1 MLYKKQVSLIAFCIL
16 ASFLLYFFGVRIA
29 PKTDAKNDDAPNAK
43 MMETKQ
49 GENAPATTINFE
61 QLTTNLKNKLS
72 ADTKDSLQVLEKKLT
87 AATTE
92 SQRVDIL
99 EKLAQKWE
107 AARYVEV
114 SSYYYKQV
122 AEADSSSKNWETA
135 ANKMG
140 MAFRIADD
148 STMRVFLL
156 ENAISAYQTALA
168 FDTSNMEVKTNL
180 AACYLE
186 GYPNEPSQIMQGVF
200 MLRDVTAV
208 DSINVPANFML
219 GRMAIVSGQFD
230 KAIQRFERVVRQE
243 PTNAEAYYLLAD
255 SYLAVGQK
263 EKAIEALKN
272 CKKLIK
278 NPTFATEIDKYINK
292 IIKS

>member
-1 MLYKKQVSLIAFCIL
+1 MLY
-16 ASFLLYFFGVRIA
+16 YFGVRVA
-29 PKTDAKNDDAPNAK
+29 PKSDTENAVAPNTIAGQTTQ
-43 MMETKQ
+43 E
-49 GENAPATTINFE
+49 ENTPSVSVNFE
-61 QLTTNLKNKLS
+61 QLTANLKGRLS
-72 ADTKDSLQVLEKKLT
+72 ENMKDSLKMLEQQL
-87 AATTE
+87 E
-92 SQRVDIL
+92 SANTDNERSVIL

-107 AARYVEV
+107 KARYVEV
-114 SSYYYKQV
+114 ASYYYKQV
-122 AEADSSSKNWETA
+122 AETDSSSKNWETA

-140 MAFRIADD
+140 LAFRIADD

-156 ENAISAYQTALA
+156 ENAIASYQTALA
-168 FDTSNMEVKTNL
+168 FDTSNLELKTNL

-186 GYPNEPSQIMQGVF
+186 GYPNEPAQIMQGVF
-200 MLRDVTAV
+200 MLRDITEV
-208 DSINVPANFML
+208 DSVNVPANFML

-230 KAIQRFERVVRQE
+230 KAIQRFERVVREE

-263 EKAIEALKN
+263 EKAIEALKK

-278 NPTFATEIDKYINK
+278 NPTFADEIDKYINK

>member
-1 MLYKKQVSLIAFCIL
+1 MLEQQLESAN
-16 ASFLLYFFGVRIA
+16 
-29 PKTDAKNDDAPNAK
+29 TDN
-43 MMETKQ
+43 ER
-49 GENAPATTINFE
+49 
-61 QLTTNLKNKLS
+61 S
-72 ADTKDSLQVLEKKLT
+72 V
-87 AATTE
+87 
-92 SQRVDIL
+92 IL

-107 AARYVEV
+107 KARYVEV
-114 SSYYYKQV
+114 ASYYYKQI
-122 AEADSSSKNWETA
+122 AETDSSSKNWETA

-140 MAFRIADD
+140 LAFRIADD

-156 ENAISAYQTALA
+156 ENAIASYQTALA
-168 FDTSNMEVKTNL
+168 FDTSNLELKTNL

-186 GYPNEPSQIMQGVF
+186 GYPNEPAQIMQGVF
-200 MLRDVTAV
+200 MLRDITEV
-208 DSINVPANFML
+208 DSVNVPANFML

-230 KAIQRFERVVRQE
+230 KAIQRFERVVREE

-263 EKAIEALKN
+263 EKAIEALKK

-278 NPTFATEIDKYINK
+278 NPTFADEIDKYINK

>member
-1 MLYKKQVSLIAFCIL
+1 MLY
-16 ASFLLYFFGVRIA
+16 YFGVRVA
-29 PKTDAKNDDAPNAK
+29 PKSDTENAVAPNTIAGQTTQ
-43 MMETKQ
+43 E
-49 GENAPATTINFE
+49 ENTPSVSVNFE
-61 QLTTNLKNKLS
+61 QLTANLKGRLS
-72 ADTKDSLQVLEKKLT
+72 ENMKDSLKMLEQQL
-87 AATTE
+87 E
-92 SQRVDIL
+92 SANTDNERSVIL

-107 AARYVEV
+107 KARYVEV
-114 SSYYYKQV
+114 ASYYYKQI
-122 AEADSSSKNWETA
+122 AETDSSSKNWETA

-140 MAFRIADD
+140 LAFRIADD

-156 ENAISAYQTALA
+156 ENAIASYQTALA
-168 FDTSNMEVKTNL
+168 FDTSNLELKTNL

-186 GYPNEPSQIMQGVF
+186 GYPNEPAQIMQGVF
-200 MLRDVTAV
+200 MLRDITEV
-208 DSINVPANFML
+208 DSVNVPANFML

-230 KAIQRFERVVRQE
+230 KAIQRFERVVREE

-263 EKAIEALKN
+263 EKAIEALKK

-278 NPTFATEIDKYINK
+278 NPTFADEIDKYINK

>member
-1 MLYKKQVSLIAFCIL
+1 
-16 ASFLLYFFGVRIA
+16 
-29 PKTDAKNDDAPNAK
+29 
-43 MMETKQ
+43 
-49 GENAPATTINFE
+49 
-61 QLTTNLKNKLS
+61 
-72 ADTKDSLQVLEKKLT
+72 
-87 AATTE
+87 
-92 SQRVDIL
+92 
-99 EKLAQKWE
+99 
-107 AARYVEV
+107 
-114 SSYYYKQV
+114 
-122 AEADSSSKNWETA
+122 
-135 ANKMG
+135 
-140 MAFRIADD
+140 
-148 STMRVFLL
+148 
-156 ENAISAYQTALA
+156 
-168 FDTSNMEVKTNL
+168 
-180 AACYLE
+180 
-186 GYPNEPSQIMQGVF
+186 

>member
-1 MLYKKQVSLIAFCIL
+1 MLYKKQVSLIAVCIF
-16 ASFLLYFFGVRIA
+16 ASFMLYYFGVRVA
-29 PKTDAKNDDAPNAK
+29 PKSDTENAVAPNTIAGQTTQ
-43 MMETKQ
+43 E
-49 GENAPATTINFE
+49 ENTPSVSVNFE
-61 QLTTNLKNKLS
+61 QLTANLKGRLS
-72 ADTKDSLQVLEKKLT
+72 ENMKDSLKMLEQQL
-87 AATTE
+87 E
-92 SQRVDIL
+92 SANTDNERSVIL

-107 AARYVEV
+107 KARYVEV
-114 SSYYYKQV
+114 ASYYYKQV
-122 AEADSSSKNWETA
+122 AETDSSSKNWETA

-140 MAFRIADD
+140 LAFRIADD

-156 ENAISAYQTALA
+156 ENAIASYQTALA
-168 FDTSNMEVKTNL
+168 FDTSNLELKTNL

-186 GYPNEPSQIMQGVF
+186 GYPNEPAQIMQGVF
-200 MLRDVTAV
+200 MLRDITEV
-208 DSINVPANFML
+208 DSVNVPANFML

-230 KAIQRFERVVRQE
+230 KAIQRFERVVREE

-263 EKAIEALKN
+263 EKAIEALKK

-278 NPTFATEIDKYINK
+278 NPTFADEIDKYINK